1 MFRQTYAIVARGL
14 APSASDPVDQKPQ
27 STNSDSIRRQ
37 IMQFKL
43 RDFDVAAY
51 FSGKNFVCGTLNL
64 SVSPSEIRIARP
76 KHFFDDVR
84 WTDKLDRPGQ
94 VPFVESFYIDEARI
108 VFNNSTYAAL
118 LYMPDPLNKPPLEI
132 PQTVIE
138 VIAETIPSISYGC
151 RLMLEYAEKAITVR

>member
-1 MFRQTYAIVARGL
+1 
-14 APSASDPVDQKPQ
+14 
-27 STNSDSIRRQ
+27 
-37 IMQFKL
+37 MQFKL
-43 RDFDVAAY
+43 RAFDVAAY
-51 FSGKNFVCGTLNL
+51 FGGKTFVCGTLNL
-64 SVSPSEIRIARP
+64 SVSPSVIRIARP
-76 KHFFDDVR
+76 KHFFDAVR

-108 VFNNSTYAAL
+108 IFNNSTYAAL
-118 LYMPDPLNKPPLEI
+118 LYIPDPLNKPPLET